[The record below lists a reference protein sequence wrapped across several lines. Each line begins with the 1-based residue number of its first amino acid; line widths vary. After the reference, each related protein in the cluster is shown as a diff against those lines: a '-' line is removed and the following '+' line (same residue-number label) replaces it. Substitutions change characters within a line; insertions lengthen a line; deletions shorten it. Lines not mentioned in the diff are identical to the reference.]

1 MRLIRVVALT
11 PMLLLAAAAIVQAQK
26 PAAVAEVQVAPA
38 AITIQVGAEQRL
50 VAVAYDADGN
60 VITTA
65 HYQWQST
72 NLNVV
77 RVDSTGVV
85 TAVGE
90 GSAVV
95 RAVATGS
102 GRPPKHGAAVITV
115 HKRAG

>member
-1 MRLIRVVALT
+1 MRLFRWAALA
-11 PMLLLAAAAIVQAQK
+11 PGLLLVVPAIVRAQR
-26 PAAVAEVQVAPA
+26 PAVAEVQVAPA

-60 VITTA
+60 VLTTA
-65 HYQWQST
+65 HYKWQST

-95 RAVATGS
+95 RAEALGS

-115 HKRAG
+115 RRRAG